1 LKYLCLQ
8 SLLRPN
14 WLDCLGVNNRFL
26 EFNMPARIV
35 TTYEH
40 LQYWEVKSPDAL
52 AIVNYKHKVTYAR
65 FIKDVR
71 RFTQAVAEF
80 GVKHGDVVLVSCADV
95 YIHWLLLLAVE
106 NVGAV
111 SASVVIPSQPIPE
124 KIFERA
130 TFVFTEEAPELLP
143 GQKIQLISQQ
153 WVGDIMGR
161 PTPDVTSLL
170 HPIEPHDG
178 SRLVSSSGTTGEPK
192 VMLLTHAFQ
201 EERIRFNMDFSGL
214 TRQSRM
220 LLAAPYA
227 INPSYTR
234 MINCLRIGA
243 MLMTGPLPEMIRRYQ
258 PTSTWM
264 MPVQLETLLKDIPEN
279 FPKPANLDIICA
291 GAALS
296 AKLRE
301 RVLARLASRITCNF
315 RTNESGA
322 VFTVDSQGRCLL
334 LPGVQAQVV
343 DDNRKPLPLGELG
356 LLGVRS
362 ALNIDGYLDNPKAN
376 ETLIHE
382 GWFYPGDMAVMMSPR
397 TLRVMGRQ
405 DEVLNLG
412 GVKIPPATVEEQVM
426 AVEGVKEVAAL
437 SDAKPDTGVAR
448 LCLAIVAHPDA
459 DKKLILKLVPDV
471 VNVPATQL
479 IMRIVPSLPYTDNG
493 KLKRKALRSLFE
505 NKI

>member
-1 LKYLCLQ
+1 
-8 SLLRPN
+8 
-14 WLDCLGVNNRFL
+14 
-26 EFNMPARIV
+26 MAARIV
-35 TTYEH
+35 STYEH
-40 LQYWEVKSPDAL
+40 LQYWEVKSPEAV
-52 AIVNYKHKVTYAR
+52 AMVNYKHTITYAR

-71 RFTQAVAEF
+71 RFTGAVAEL

-95 YIHWLLLLAVE
+95 YIHWLFLLAVE
-106 NVGAV
+106 NLGAV
-111 SASVVIPSQPIPE
+111 SASVVIPVQPIAP

-130 TFVFTEEAPELLP
+130 TFILSEEAPECLS
-143 GQKIQLISQQ
+143 GQKLQLIDQQ
-153 WVGDIMGR
+153 WVADTMARPIQDI
-161 PTPDVTSLL
+161 TPLL
-170 HPIEPHDG
+170 YPIQAHDG

-214 TRQSRM
+214 TRRSRM

-243 MLMTGPLPEMIRRYQ
+243 MMMTGPLPEMIRKYQ

-264 MPVQLETLLKDIPEN
+264 MPVQIETLLNDLPQD
-279 FPKPANLDIICA
+279 FPKPPKLDIICA

-301 RVLARLASRITCNF
+301 RVLARLATRITCNF
-315 RTNESGA
+315 GTNESGA
-322 VFTVDSQGRCLL
+322 LFTVDPQGRGLL

-343 DDNRKPLPLGELG
+343 DDDYKPLPLGELG

-362 ALNIDGYLDNPKAN
+362 ALNIDGYLDNPQAN
-376 ETLIHE
+376 QTLMRE
-382 GWFYPGDMAVMMSPR
+382 GWFYPGDMAVMMSAR

-412 GVKIPPATVEEQVM
+412 GVKIPPTVVEEQVM
-426 AVEGVKEVAAL
+426 AVAGVQEVAAL
-437 SDAKPDTGVAR
+437 SDTKPDTGVAR
-448 LCLAIVAHPDA
+448 LCLAIVAQPDA
-459 DKKLILKLVPDV
+459 DKNLILKLVPDV

-505 NKI
+505 NKV